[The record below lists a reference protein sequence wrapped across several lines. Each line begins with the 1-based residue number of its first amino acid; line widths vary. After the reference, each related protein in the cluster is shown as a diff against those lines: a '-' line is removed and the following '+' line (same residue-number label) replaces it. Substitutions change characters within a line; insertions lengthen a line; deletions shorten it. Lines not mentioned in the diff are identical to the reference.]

1 MKNGILYIFL
11 TFLKL
16 GSTAFGG
23 YMSLIAIVQRQIV
36 EIDKK
41 MKEEDLLD
49 GISLVSV
56 LPGPMAVNL
65 IAYVGYRLKGLS
77 GAFAAFIAIIIPSF
91 FLVLFLSWF
100 YFNYGN
106 VPQVKSI
113 FQGFLPMIVAL
124 IFTVA
129 LNMAKKQ
136 LKVSSQWVIGIISA
150 LLLVLV
156 GGFWLT
162 FAIIVLS
169 GLIGYFL
176 FRENKPILNSDID
189 FHISKNPIFAFFSI
203 IVSFLSL
210 VFVGGAMNSSPN
222 LIKIVSIFGGSSLTL
237 FGGGYV
243 VIPTLRELFVGN
255 LGWLT
260 DSQFADGIAIGQVT
274 PGPIFITSAFIGYKV
289 AGFLGA
295 LMATIAMFTPPAVLT
310 VICARFFMPLTKLS
324 AVKAIMKGVRAS
336 VIGMIFA
343 STFTIGKTMDFSI
356 PTFALLAIYLIVT
369 YKFKMS
375 PVYLILGS
383 GIAGLLL
390 F

>member
-1 MKNGILYIFL
+1 MKNSILYIFL

-16 GSTAFGG
+16 GATAFGG

-56 LPGPMAVNL
+56 LPGPMAVNV
-65 IAYVGYRLKGLS
+65 IAYVGYRLKGIIGS
-77 GAFAAFIAIIIPSF
+77 FVAFIAIIIPSF
-91 FLVLFLSWF
+91 LLIVFLSWF

-106 VPQVKSI
+106 VPQVKSL

-124 IFTVA
+124 IFSVA

-136 LKVSSQWVIGIISA
+136 LKIPAQWMIGIVSA

-162 FAIIVLS
+162 FVIIVSS
-169 GLIGYFL
+169 GFIGYFL
-176 FRENKPILNSDID
+176 FNEKGSTLKLDVDFRINK
-189 FHISKNPIFAFFSI
+189 KEIFAFLLMV
-203 IVSFLSL
+203 VSFFSL
-210 VFVGGAMNSSPN
+210 VLIGGVKNNVPT
-222 LIKIVSIFGGSSLTL
+222 LIKIASVFGGSSLTL

-274 PGPIFITSAFIGYKV
+274 PGPIFITSTFIGYKV
-289 AGFLGA
+289 AGFLGS
-295 LMATIAMFTPPAVLT
+295 LIATIAMFTPPAVLT
-310 VICARFFMPLTKLS
+310 VICARFFMPLANLS
-324 AVKAIMKGVRAS
+324 VVKAIMKGVRAS
-336 VIGMIFA
+336 VVGMIFA

-356 PTFALLAIYLIVT
+356 PTIVLLFISLIIT
-369 YKFKMS
+369 CKFKIS

>member
-1 MKNGILYIFL
+1 MKNSFLYIFL

-23 YMSLIAIVQRQIV
+23 YMSLIAIVQRQMV
-36 EIDKK
+36 GIDKK

-56 LPGPMAVNL
+56 LPGPMAVNVV
-65 IAYVGYRLKGLS
+65 AYVGYRLKGLL
-77 GAFAAFIAIIIPSF
+77 GAFVAFMAIIIPSF
-91 FLVLFLSWF
+91 LLVVFLSWL
-100 YFNYGN
+100 YFQYGN

-113 FQGFLPMIVAL
+113 FQGFLPMIIAL

-136 LKVSSQWVIGIISA
+136 LKVNAQRVICVVSA
-150 LLLVLV
+150 LLLMLV

-162 FAIIVLS
+162 ILIFLIS
-169 GLIGYFL
+169 GVVGYFL
-176 FRENKPILNSDID
+176 FREKEPTSTVKVNLGLDRKGIIICSLV
-189 FHISKNPIFAFFSI
+189 
-203 IVSFLSL
+203 IVSFLALLLIGGMMGNRPTLMKIAS
-210 VFVGGAMNSSPN
+210 VFGGA
-222 LIKIVSIFGGSSLTL
+222 SLTL

-274 PGPIFITSAFIGYKV
+274 PGPIFITATFIGYKV
-289 AGFLGA
+289 AGLLGA
-295 LMATIAMFTPPAVLT
+295 FVATIAMFTPPAALT
-310 VICARFFMPLTKLS
+310 VVCARFFMSLTKLP
-324 AVKAIMKGVRAS
+324 AVKAIMKGVRVS
-336 VIGMIFA
+336 VVGMIFA
-343 STFTIGKTMDFSI
+343 SAFTIGKTMDCSI
-356 PTFALLAIYLIVT
+356 QTIVLLVLFLIVT
-369 YKFKMS
+369 YKFKIS